1 MDARDGNG
9 SELPGGG
16 QPAAVA
22 ARLRAHHAW
31 RRTLFE
37 WMHPLRR
44 AQVPCADRLTDG
56 GAAGTAAFAEA
67 MLQALG
73 FPAPPLA
80 SFSAPGAAL
89 AVLPANACLGV
100 FRLRALFD
108 HGEEVRS
115 WIDRPRRQRL
125 NDWIGPRGTQVLLG
139 QRRAL
144 SGAPLAAPLGRV
156 DGDALAWIGYR
167 LFERECGW
175 TQAGPL
181 AIAQLAMPEPAGPVP
196 PLATAN
202 GPGRNASLSIVSQ
215 LPDLFPEWSW

>member
-1 MDARDGNG
+1 MNACDGSG
-9 SELPGGG
+9 SERPGGG
-16 QPAAVA
+16 KPVAVA
-22 ARLRAHHAW
+22 ARLRGHHAW

-44 AQVPCADRLTDG
+44 ARVPYADRLTHD

-67 MLQALG
+67 MLEALG

-80 SFSAPGAAL
+80 SFSAPGAEL
-89 AVLPANACLGV
+89 AVLPAHACLGV

-108 HGEEVRS
+108 HSEEVRS
-115 WIDRPRRQRL
+115 WIDRPRRQLL

-144 SGAPLAAPLGRV
+144 SGAKLAPPLGRV
-156 DGDALAWIGYR
+156 DGDTLAWTGYR

-175 TQAGPL
+175 TPAGPL
-181 AIAQLAMPEPAGPVP
+181 AIAQLAMPEPAGAVP
-196 PLATAN
+196 PLAVAN
-202 GPGRNASLSIVSQ
+202 GSGRNASLSIVSQ